1 LGLKLEVYKILFVS
15 SLPPGSKLEIL
26 GCVYDDADFIRFDLQ
41 CHPTVR
47 LRHKVETLRNISL
60 HINPRF
66 IEHTVVFNTMENG
79 EWMEETKESRMALKQ
94 GADFK
99 LVIR

>member
-1 LGLKLEVYKILFVS
+1 M
-15 SLPPGSKLEIL
+15 PPGSKLEIT
-26 GCVYDDADFIRFDLQ
+26 GCIYDDADYIRFDLQ

-66 IEHTVVFNTMENG
+66 NEKMVVFNTMEAQQ
-79 EWMEETKESRMALKQ
+79 WMEEVRENRITLKQ